1 MKADR
6 IFRAI
11 GDVGDDLVARADAP
25 VRARP
30 SVWLRWGALAACCVL
45 VVGLAALTLP
55 HLNPGAKTAATADT
69 AVQESDSYQF
79 ERAMDEEAAE
89 AAQEN
94 GADVEM
100 PAPVESP
107 APEESAQ
114 EPEPAGQSA
123 SGPQTGLSM
132 TQTPAEEEPP
142 AVEAPASVTGQ
153 DMPAEDVSLPL
164 LARDCAKIELRY
176 GSGGSVTIT
185 DAAGVDAILQALRE
199 LPLVHE
205 DTDVRAEIL
214 TLYLYEKDAQEY
226 YAVVELPQF
235 RVAGAGE
242 SENGGEPAQ
251 DYCSFDADALYQA
264 LLKLYFGR

>member
-11 GDVGDDLVARADAP
+11 GDVGDDLIARADAP

-30 SVWLRWGALAACCVL
+30 SVWLRWGALAACCAL

-55 HLNPGAKTAATADT
+55 HLNSGAKTAATADT
-69 AVQESDSYQF
+69 AAQESDLYQF
-79 ERAMDEEAAE
+79 ERAMDGKAEE

-94 GADVEM
+94 EAGVEM

-107 APEESAQ
+107 APEEAAQ
-114 EPEPAGQSA
+114 APEPAGQSA
-123 SGPQTGLSM
+123 SEMQAGLSM
-132 TQTPAEEEPP
+132 AQTPAEEEAP
-142 AVEAPASVTGQ
+142 AVDAPASVTGQ
-153 DMPAEDVSLPL
+153 KVPAEDVSLPP

-176 GSGGSVTIT
+176 GSGGSVTVI
-185 DAAGVDAILQALRE
+185 DAAGVDAIMQALRE

-205 DTDVRAEIL
+205 DADVRAEIL

-226 YAVVELPQF
+226 YAAVELPQF
-235 RVAGAGE
+235 RVAGADE
-242 SENGGEPAQ
+242 YENGGEPAQ
-251 DYCSFDADALYQA
+251 DYCSKEAVALYQA
-264 LLKLYFGR
+264 LLETYFGR